1 VSDTNTIKVELN
13 NKRNRRKY
21 SDTWRLNN
29 ILLHDQWVTEER
41 KEKMKKLLEFNKHN
55 LSEPMGTQQRQC

>member
-29 ILLHDQWVTEER
+29 ILLHDRWVTEER